1 MESKAK
7 VAGHAVHPML
17 VAFPIGLLLTA
28 LIFDIIYLVS
38 NEPRWAEAS
47 WYMIAAGV
55 IGGLAAAI
63 PGLIDWFA
71 IPASTRAKRIG
82 LIHAIG
88 NVVVLGLFFLSW
100 LLRADAPGALPAE
113 AIAAEFLGAGIMAV
127 TGWLGGEL
135 VNRLGV
141 GVDDGAHLDAPSSL
155 SGGAERRHSPQPAYA
170 GVERRVYRSGR

>member
-1 MESKAK
+1 MESMTK
-7 VAGHAVHPML
+7 VAGHPVHPML

-38 NEPRWAEAS
+38 REPRWAEVS

-71 IPASTRAKRIG
+71 IPPATRAKRLG
-82 LIHAIG
+82 LFHAVG
-88 NVVVLGLFFLSW
+88 NVVLLGLFFLSW
-100 LLRADAPGALPAE
+100 LLRSDAPGAPPTA
-113 AIAAEFLGAGIMAV
+113 AIVAEFLGAGLMAV

-170 GVERRVYRSGR
+170 GVERRGYPSA